1 MFDLDG
7 VLVESEQL
15 WDAARRRVVQEH
27 GGRWSAQAGT
37 DMLGMS
43 APEWSRYLVARLG
56 VQLTPG
62 QVNAAVLGEVEDHY
76 RRSLPLMPGAVD
88 AVRVIARGWPLG
100 LASSSN
106 AEIIE
111 LFLDLSGLR
120 EQFTAWVSSEQVAHG
135 KPAPDVYLET
145 ARRVGVEPAACVA
158 VEDSSNGL
166 RSASAAGMAVVAVPN
181 ATFPPAPDALA
192 LAVMTIGTVRELT
205 PQVIRRAAHHGLIAP
220 ARTGGPAAHG
230 EGDRGRGGSW

>member
-1 MFDLDG
+1 VDGGALRLRRHAVACGPIGVVPDAVMFDLDG

-15 WDAARRRVVQEH
+15 WDAARRRVVQEN

-43 APEWSRYLVARLG
+43 APAWSRHRVARL
-56 VQLTPG
+56 
-62 QVNAAVLGEVEDHY
+62 
-76 RRSLPLMPGAVD
+76 
-88 AVRVIARGWPLG
+88 
-100 LASSSN
+100 
-106 AEIIE
+106 
-111 LFLDLSGLR
+111 
-120 EQFTAWVSSEQVAHG
+120 
-135 KPAPDVYLET
+135 
-145 ARRVGVEPAACVA
+145 GVEPAACVA

-205 PQVIRRAAHHGLIAP
+205 PEVIQRAAHHGCIAP
-220 ARTGGPAAHG
+220 ARAGGPAAHDG
-230 EGDRGRGGSW
+230 